1 VEPGQEVQPNDVLVV
16 LESMK
21 MENNVTAA
29 HTATVKSVNAVAG
42 SSVKVHQVLLE
53 FE

>member
-1 VEPGQEVQPNDVLVV
+1 MV

-21 MENNVTAA
+21 MENNVTAT
-29 HTATVKSVNAVAG
+29 HTATVKSVNAVPG
-42 SSVKVHQVLLE
+42 SSVKVHQALLE